1 MQLVAV
7 IACAAWAVI
16 LLLPWRPW
24 STRERL
30 APANRPRS
38 LASVTVLIPARNE
51 ADVIQHTLTALAA
64 QGPGLTVIVLDDRS
78 SDDTAARARQTHLPG
93 ATLKVLDGEPKPPG
107 WAGKLWALQQA
118 QQHVATPYVL
128 LLDADIALQPGVLVA
143 LLEKME
149 GAGLGLVS
157 VMARLPANGAWERLL
172 VPAYV
177 YFFKML
183 YPFAR
188 VNQTGSRVAA
198 AAGGCVLL
206 RQQAL
211 VRAGGFAAIAGEL
224 IDDCALAARV
234 KAAGFAIWL
243 GLSEAVASQRGYPR
257 LADFWHMVARSA
269 FTELGYSTVRLML
282 CTLLMALLFLAPA
295 LSVLSLGAAAPWGA
309 AAFALMM
316 LCYLPMVRFYEL
328 TALWTATLPVAALLF
343 LAMTWSSAWSY
354 WRGTRALWKN
364 RAYGVAE

>member
-16 LLLPWRPW
+16 MLLPWRPW

-51 ADVIQHTLTALAA
+51 ADVIQHTLTALAG

-78 SDDTAARARQTHLPG
+78 SDDTAVRARQTHLPG

-149 GAGLGLVS
+149 DAGLGLVS
-157 VMARLPANGAWERLL
+157 VMARLPVNGAWERLL

-206 RQQAL
+206 RQDAL
-211 VRAGGFAAIAGEL
+211 LRAGGFAAIAGEL

-269 FTELGYSTVRLML
+269 FTELGYSTVRLIL
-282 CTLLMALLFLAPA
+282 CTLLMALMFLAPA
-295 LSVLSLGAAAPWGA
+295 LAALSLGAAAPWGA